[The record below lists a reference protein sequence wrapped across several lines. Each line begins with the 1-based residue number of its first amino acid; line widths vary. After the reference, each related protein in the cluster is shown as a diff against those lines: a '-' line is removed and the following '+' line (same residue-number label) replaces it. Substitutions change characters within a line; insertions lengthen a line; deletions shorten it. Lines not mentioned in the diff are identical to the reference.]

1 MEIAIHPSTAGLS
14 AIWDNAVAKFKLNTE
29 IDLYDPRAIVQP
41 HSTTLEDVEGPNSL
55 LTAFQHRRE
64 HSAKL
69 KYQRALLLVKLM
81 PVLGD
86 VEWLLRTEDRDEED
100 NNLRRTIVHRSICA
114 LLLLADEERIC
125 IAINAL
131 FDRLPTIPRPDVQL
145 TLTARNALDNI
156 LISYIDLMGVSH
168 RLLYV
173 YQEKGRNAIA
183 KHESVSMLLSEMQWK
198 INDLSMAGE
207 LLRKNLRACW
217 IAFCKTTQKSS
228 P

>member
-1 MEIAIHPSTAGLS
+1 MEISIHPSTARLG
-14 AIWDNAVAKFKLNTE
+14 AIWDNAVSKFKLNTE

-100 NNLRRTIVHRSICA
+100 VSTRMYIRLYLRIKFLREQSSSNYSASFDLRLASCEYVAFEISCVADSMRRMQ
-114 LLLLADEERIC
+114 LADEERIC

-173 YQEKGRNAIA
+173 YQESQFHFPWPSKYLVNT
-183 KHESVSMLLSEMQWK
+183 V
-198 INDLSMAGE
+198 
-207 LLRKNLRACW
+207 
-217 IAFCKTTQKSS
+217 
-228 P
+228 

>member
-1 MEIAIHPSTAGLS
+1 MEIAIHPSTAGLG

-100 NNLRRTIVHRSICA
+100 VSTRMYIRLYLRIKFLREQSSSNYSASFDLR
-114 LLLLADEERIC
+114 LA
-125 IAINAL
+125 
-131 FDRLPTIPRPDVQL
+131 
-145 TLTARNALDNI
+145 
-156 LISYIDLMGVSH
+156 
-168 RLLYV
+168 
-173 YQEKGRNAIA
+173 
-183 KHESVSMLLSEMQWK
+183 
-198 INDLSMAGE
+198 
-207 LLRKNLRACW
+207 
-217 IAFCKTTQKSS
+217 SS
-228 P
+228 SR